1 MLRLFASRLPQ
12 WMEIHSEVAF
22 LFLSYIQLTLGPSKL
37 EKVVDPG
44 SGPRGPL
51 PEIGVHYLNLDF
63 QGTPLVETF

>member
-1 MLRLFASRLPQ
+1 M
-12 WMEIHSEVAF
+12 
-22 LFLSYIQLTLGPSKL
+22 QLNFITGQKIAVKKDLKDKITPGQSKM